1 MRIPGKVALITGA
14 GSGIGRAAA
23 RLFAREGGKVVVAE
37 IGEEIGRAV
46 AEEIKAEGNEAVF
59 LRCDV
64 TDEESVKLCVGSA
77 LDKYG
82 RLDVLYNNVGGST
95 PHDGP
100 LTEVSMDEFWRAIKL
115 DLLGTF
121 LPSRHAIPAIIA
133 SGGGSV
139 INTTSYVAMVGTA
152 GRDCYTAAKGA
163 IVSLTRSMAVEFGP
177 SKVRVNAIGP
187 GAVDTERLR
196 QFVKNAPDHPTFDP
210 RNRHR
215 RPEVASHLL
224 GIVRAEDIAAAAL
237 FLASD
242 ESARMTGTITMI
254 DSGASAW

>member
-1 MRIPGKVALITGA
+1 MRILGKVAFITGA
-14 GSGIGRAAA
+14 GTGIGAVAAKM
-23 RLFAREGGKVVVAE
+23 FAREGAKVVVAE
-37 IGEEIGRAV
+37 I
-46 AEEIKAEGNEAVF
+46 NEANGNAVVADIHAAGGEAYF
-59 LRCDV
+59 VRCDV
-64 TDEESVKLCVGSA
+64 TDEDSVRESVVAAVAKFGT
-77 LDKYG
+77 
-82 RLDVLYNNVGGST
+82 LDVLYNNVGGST

-100 LTEVSMDEFWRAIKL
+100 VTEVAMEEFWRAIKL

-121 LPSRHAIPAIIA
+121 LPCRHAIPVIIKN
-133 SGGGSV
+133 GGGSV

-163 IVSLTRSMAVEFGP
+163 IISLTRSMAVEFGP
-177 SKVRVNAIGP
+177 HKVRVNGIAP

-196 QFVKNAPDHPTFDP
+196 NFLKDAPDHPTFDP

-215 RPEVASHLL
+215 RPEVASHLM
-224 GIVRAEDIAAAAL
+224 GIVQPEDIAAAAL

-242 ESARMTGTITMI
+242 DAQRMTGTITVV